1 MHLYVLALRSVWF
14 GATDTPLFS
23 SIKTG
28 LTSQNHGKD
37 KIMQRPWH
45 KLRAHTVRDIKV
57 LDLALKRM
65 TQKASFHGLQ
75 SQSLSQIPYCLLF
88 FSRYQLRRG
97 QEDNGGGQTRTCVGE
112 A

>member
-1 MHLYVLALRSVWF
+1 MHLYALALRSVWF

-28 LTSQNHGKD
+28 LTSQNHGED

-45 KLRAHTVRDIKV
+45 KLRAHIVRDIKV

-65 TQKASFHGLQ
+65 TQCI
-75 SQSLSQIPYCLLF
+75 QSLIPWITESKSFSNTLLSSVLF
-88 FSRYQLRRG
+88 QVSVKERPGR
-97 QEDNGGGQTRTCVGE
+97 
-112 A
+112 